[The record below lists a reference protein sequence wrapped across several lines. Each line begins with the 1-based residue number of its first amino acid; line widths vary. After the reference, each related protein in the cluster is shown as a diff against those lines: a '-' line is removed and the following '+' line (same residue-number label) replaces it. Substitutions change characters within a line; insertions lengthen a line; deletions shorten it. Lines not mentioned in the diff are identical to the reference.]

1 MTEYAVLLTADE
13 NLWEQASDE
22 DKVAMFARHEEF
34 SRLLA
39 ERGHTITAGAELT
52 PTRQSKSI
60 NRGADGSVTVTDGPF
75 AESVEQLGGFYS
87 VQSDDLDDLLEICA
101 VLADGDTTVQV
112 RPAVDHSEA
121 G

>member
-13 NLWEQASDE
+13 NLWEKASDE
-22 DKVAMFARHEEF
+22 DKVAMFGRHEEF

-39 ERGHTITAGAELT
+39 ERGHTVTAGAELT
-52 PTRQSKSI
+52 HSRQAKLVR
-60 NRGADGSVTVTDGPF
+60 RGADDAITVADGPF

-101 VLADGDTTVQV
+101 VLADGTTTVEV
-112 RPAVDHSEA
+112 RPAVDHSA
-121 G
+121 AS